1 MVRTTRW
8 TSSTASSTADVAVN
22 ISWHEDVKDVMA
34 HDIRGCAPGGIS
46 NQQQRIRRVRDARHH
61 DRYLG
66 LWCHRAPRSGPQLH
80 PPSTTKRSQSMITI
94 YGWGTVRSRV

>member
-34 HDIRGCAPGGIS
+34 HDIRGCAPGGNRTS
-46 NQQQRIRRVRDARHH
+46 SSGLEEYVMPETMTATWDFGVTAPPGVVLNYTHDQRRKDHNQ
-61 DRYLG
+61 
-66 LWCHRAPRSGPQLH
+66 
-80 PPSTTKRSQSMITI
+80 
-94 YGWGTVRSRV
+94 